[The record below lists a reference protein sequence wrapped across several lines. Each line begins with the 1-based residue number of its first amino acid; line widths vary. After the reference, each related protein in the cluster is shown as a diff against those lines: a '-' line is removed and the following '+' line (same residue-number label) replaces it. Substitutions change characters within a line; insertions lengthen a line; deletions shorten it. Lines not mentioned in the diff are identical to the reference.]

1 MKKLIFL
8 LVITLL
14 CLWVTPAF
22 ALIRTRN
29 VEADDYGSGDSKF
42 DYKVAYQFAT
52 QDVAAS
58 ISAVAMPV
66 PTANADSTLH
76 KHSLY
81 YAMPFKG
88 SIVGIS
94 IATYETLTGGSATA
108 EVTINGYVT
117 GVRTALEVSNV
128 RHYPSGLVTTH
139 SRVNANTLA
148 YDDDSPPNW
157 GGGRHKAVT
166 HPYGKA
172 TPLVVGDRIGVN
184 IETSSG
190 VNTTDYVVT
199 VIILQ

>member
-52 QDVAAS
+52 GNVAAS
-58 ISAVAMPV
+58 TSATAMPV
-66 PTANADSTLH
+66 PDNVAMGTQNY
-76 KHSLY
+76 Y

-94 IATYETLTGGSATA
+94 IASYTALTGGSATA
-108 EVTINGYVT
+108 EVTINGVVT
-117 GVRTALEVSNV
+117 GVRTALNSPGTA
-128 RHYPSGLVTTH
+128 RDYPSGLVTAH

-157 GGGRHKAVT
+157 GGAWHRATT
-166 HPYGKA
+166 HEYGKA
-172 TPLVVGDRIGVN
+172 TSLVVGDRLGVN

-190 VNTTDYVVT
+190 VNATDYVVT
-199 VIILQ
+199 VIVLQ